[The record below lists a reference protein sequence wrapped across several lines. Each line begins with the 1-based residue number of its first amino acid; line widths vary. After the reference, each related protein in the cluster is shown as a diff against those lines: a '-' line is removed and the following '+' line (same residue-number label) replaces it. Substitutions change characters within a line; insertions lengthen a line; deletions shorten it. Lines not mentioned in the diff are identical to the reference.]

1 MQIIINIFISFVL
14 YLLIAYSFWLMYSV
28 AKFFNLAHASYITIS
43 AYLTY
48 WLAVQLELSYTT
60 AILFAVIITI
70 VIGLLLEKYFWQP
83 IKKRK
88 IDSMSLMI
96 ISLGVYIVFQNCI
109 SLIWGDLSLSFHLS
123 EIQVGCNLLG
133 GHITQ
138 IQVASI
144 LIFLG
149 LFLVVNTIIRY
160 CKIGRNIRA
169 VSENPELSN
178 IVGIDSR
185 QTALWV
191 CGIGTFLAAV
201 VGILSAFDTGMT
213 PTMGFNLLLYGVVA
227 MIIGGVGKSK
237 GIIGGAL
244 LLSSAQHISAYY
256 IGSEWMNATAYIILI
271 LFLLYRPLGFSGI
284 RMKKTEL

>member
-109 SLIWGDLSLSFHLS
+109 SLIS
-123 EIQVGCNLLG
+123 
-133 GHITQ
+133 
-138 IQVASI
+138 
-144 LIFLG
+144 
-149 LFLVVNTIIRY
+149 
-160 CKIGRNIRA
+160 
-169 VSENPELSN
+169 
-178 IVGIDSR
+178 
-185 QTALWV
+185 
-191 CGIGTFLAAV
+191 
-201 VGILSAFDTGMT
+201 
-213 PTMGFNLLLYGVVA
+213 
-227 MIIGGVGKSK
+227 
-237 GIIGGAL
+237 
-244 LLSSAQHISAYY
+244 
-256 IGSEWMNATAYIILI
+256 
-271 LFLLYRPLGFSGI
+271 
-284 RMKKTEL
+284 